1 MNGKYY
7 RNRWPKVVIGCVVKY
22 YYRYKLSLR
31 DLREILLDR
40 GIDVSH
46 ESLRSGCISLV
57 RNMQSPCE
65 KIPAN
70 GSQISGIGTKFMGR
84 YKGKLIGFGEP

>member
-1 MNGKYY
+1 M
-7 RNRWPKVVIGCVVKY
+7 VVGYVVKY

-57 RNMQSPCE
+57 PNMQPTILILLQPRRSVLTDFFE
-65 KIPAN
+65 K
-70 GSQISGIGTKFMGR
+70 
-84 YKGKLIGFGEP
+84 Y